1 MKDKG
6 ILPELMATTN
16 SYNKRSIL

>member
-1 MKDKG
+1 
-6 ILPELMATTN
+6 LPELMATTN